1 MLHGTIRNDVI
12 LRNTASDSSPVVS
25 LEKGETREGWWEGGK
40 GKGETT
46 GRSWVEKLTK
56 KVKVTPTDE
65 KKIRQVGQLAIINT
79 TTAKKITKTTSHNF
93 STLRTTFRLRI
104 CQSFLPSP
112 FLLPITPRASLLSQ
126 ERRLGTSQ
134 TQHCNVG
141 TMLQPFELMSQQC
154 CNAVLFVVTVTYP
167 YFELNIEQDRIRKS
181 LWNKQ
186 KNE

>member
-25 LEKGETREGWWEGGK
+25 LEKGEKREGWWEGGK

-65 KKIRQVGQLAIINT
+65 KQIRQVGQLAIINT

-93 STLRTTFRLRI
+93 SASRFSLPLSSFPSPLAPL
-104 CQSFLPSP
+104 SFLK
-112 FLLPITPRASLLSQ
+112 RDDWG
-126 ERRLGTSQ
+126 RVR
-134 TQHCNVG
+134 QHCNVG

-181 LWNKQ
+181 KSLWNKQ
-186 KNE
+186 KIE

>member
-12 LRNTASDSSPVVS
+12 LPNTASDSSPVVS
-25 LEKGETREGWWEGGK
+25 LEKRETREGWWEGGK

-93 STLRTTFRLRI
+93 SALRTTFRLRI

-134 TQHCNVG
+134 TALQCRNNVTTIWINVA
-141 TMLQPFELMSQQC
+141 TMLQRCVVC
-154 CNAVLFVVTVTYP
+154 CHRY
-167 YFELNIEQDRIRKS
+167 IS
-181 LWNKQ
+181 LLWT
-186 KNE
+186 